1 MSTEFERLINETGA
15 IRRGRPATLTP
26 EQKAARR
33 EEQKRKNRI
42 RNEARR
48 RAHLVLQHRYNDE
61 FRTLMN
67 EELQNLNGSE
77 KYTST
82 NS

>member
-1 MSTEFERLINETGA
+1 MATEFEQLISSKGA

-48 RAHLVLQHRYNDE
+48 RAHMVLQHRYADEFTALMNDE
-61 FRTLMN
+61 LD
-67 EELQNLNGSE
+67 NLSKSE
-77 KYTST
+77 KYGTT
-82 NS
+82 V

>member
-1 MSTEFERLINETGA
+1 MTTEFERLSTTKGA

-48 RAHLVLQHRYNDE
+48 RAHMVLQHRYADEFTALMNDE
-61 FRTLMN
+61 LD
-67 EELQNLNGSE
+67 NLSKSE
-77 KYTST
+77 KYGTT
-82 NS
+82 V